1 MSGRVDGKVALI
13 TGAARG
19 QGRSHAVRLA
29 KEGADIIAI
38 DICGPAEETAGAS
51 TPSTPADLAATAEFV
66 KQHGRRVVTARV
78 DIRDGDALERA
89 VDAAVKE
96 LGGLDIVVADAGM
109 GNGGRTA
116 DEPGRQNGK
125 PPRIDLDRSG
135 VWKTLK
141 AAVPQLLTTG
151 KGSIVLTSPL
161 NGLEAR
167 SGTGIY
173 GASKPGMVRM
183 MRSFAIELASHSIR
197 CNSIH
202 PAEPGA
208 PMFADDDAES
218 TSRSDLGDPDSA
230 DLEAIAQSVNRMLV
244 GWNRAPDI
252 GDAVVFLASDE
263 SAYVTGIPLNV
274 DVSGLLI

>member
-38 DICGPAEETAGAS
+38 DICGPVDETDSAS
-51 TPSTPADLAATAEFV
+51 ISSTLADLAATAELV
-66 KQHGRRVVTARV
+66 KQQGRRVVTAQV

-89 VDAAVKE
+89 VDDAVQE
-96 LGGLDIVVADAGM
+96 LGRLDVVVANAGI

-116 DEPGRQNGK
+116 VEPGRRNGN
-125 PPRIDLDRSG
+125 PPRIDLNRSG
-135 VWKTLK
+135 VWKTVK
-141 AAVPQLLTTG
+141 AAVPQLLTAG
-151 KGSIVLTSPL
+151 GGSIVLTGPL
-161 NGLEAR
+161 DGLEESAD
-167 SGTGIY
+167 TGLY
-173 GASKPGMVRM
+173 SASKPGVVRM
-183 MRSFAIELASHSIR
+183 MRSFALELAPHSIR

-208 PMFADDDAES
+208 PIFADDQVES
-218 TSRSDLGDPDSA
+218 ISSPNLGDPDSA
-230 DLEAIAQSVNRMLV
+230 DLEMIAQSVNRMLV
-244 GWNRAPDI
+244 GWNCAPDI
-252 GDAVVFLASDE
+252 SDAVVFLASNE